1 MYKVKIFFGSFYGEW
16 FDNDFLQDM
25 DWSDISVAECMIE
38 AHFPVVPAHGS
49 YVDVSSLRSQIYK
62 GWKKYVDEGVYLPD
76 VINEVRCKFKI
87 PRQISNADIFKEMVF
102 GGNYLEDFISY
113 KKYKVGTDEDE
124 DEDVFYGVC
133 LTPNTDYIKIEIY

>member
-16 FDNDFLQDM
+16 FENDFLEDM

-49 YVDVSSLRSQIYK
+49 FVDVSSLRSQIYK
-62 GWKKYVDEGVYLPD
+62 GWKKYVDEGGYLSD
-76 VINEVRCKFKI
+76 VIDGVRCKFKI

-102 GGNYLEDFISY
+102 GGNYLPDFISY
-113 KKYKVGTDEDE
+113 KKYMVGTDK

-133 LTPNTDYIKIEIY
+133 LTPNKDYIRIEIY

>member
-1 MYKVKIFFGSFYGEW
+1 
-16 FDNDFLQDM
+16 M

-49 YVDVSSLRSQIYK
+49 IVDVSSLRSQIYK
-62 GWKKYVDEGVYLPD
+62 GWKKYVDEGGYLSD
-76 VINEVRCKFKI
+76 VIDWVRCKFKI

-102 GGNYLEDFISY
+102 GGNNLPDFISY
-113 KKYKVGTDEDE
+113 KKYMVGTDE

>member
-16 FDNDFLQDM
+16 FENDFLEDM

-38 AHFPVVPAHGS
+38 AHFLVVPAHGS
-49 YVDVSSLRSQIYK
+49 IVDVSSLRSQIYK
-62 GWKKYVDEGVYLPD
+62 GWKKYVDEGGYLSD
-76 VINEVRCKFKI
+76 VIDWVRCKFKI

-102 GGNYLEDFISY
+102 GGNNLPDFISY
-113 KKYKVGTDEDE
+113 KKYMVGT

>member
-16 FDNDFLQDM
+16 FENDFLEDM

-49 YVDVSSLRSQIYK
+49 FVDVSSLRSQIYK
-62 GWKKYVDEGVYLPD
+62 GWKKYVDEGGYLSD
-76 VINEVRCKFKI
+76 VIDWVRCKFKI

-102 GGNYLEDFISY
+102 GGNNLPDFISY
-113 KKYKVGTDEDE
+113 KKYMVGT

>member
-16 FDNDFLQDM
+16 FENDFLEDM

-49 YVDVSSLRSQIYK
+49 IVDVSSLRSQIYK
-62 GWKKYVDEGVYLPD
+62 GWKKYVDAGGYLSD
-76 VINEVRCKFKI
+76 VIDWVRCKFKI

-102 GGNYLEDFISY
+102 GGNNLPDFISY
-113 KKYKVGTDEDE
+113 KKYMVGT